1 MAIQVAAVV
10 TPPPCSSSPSSSSSP
25 PASPSSSAIAT
36 SPRHALPGVR
46 LARSQSSLAGW
57 SAAGLAPRRG
67 APHAIRRALSASIDS
82 VGSGDDE
89 EFLRRIQELA
99 AGQHPGGAGG
109 GCGWPA
115 SVERSASSV
124 GLPLSLRMLKRRKQQ
139 LEQGRWPAEER
150 RLVDRAGESARAA
163 VGRAFASMVLII
175 RELQSFTLQ
184 MRESLLYEDLQGVLA
199 RVHAEM
205 HASFVWLFQ
214 HIFAGTPALMVSL
227 MLLLANFTV
236 YSMGDSVAAAA
247 TLPPTHQA
255 VASVEMVDTQQQP
268 EQSSHSQQRRFDPA
282 ALKTFSIG
290 RTASVGGNGD
300 GGGKV
305 RPVAGATGDGQSD
318 ESSYR
323 QSGAVLPQDAS
334 HSQQATPMGA
344 GSEASVSD
352 SMAVEDEL
360 VIWKR
365 ISDEATRMRASVSAE
380 ELMDPEILEQLVAP
394 VEAPKPADTETE
406 YSGEHAATAQRY
418 EQAVAEEPNNSL
430 LLANFAQF
438 LYQVQGD
445 HDRAEH
451 FFKRAVRAE
460 PADAEAMGRYA
471 AFLWE
476 ARNDLAA
483 AEETYQEA
491 IAADPSN
498 AHHAAA
504 YAHFLWNTGGSFSLP
519 IPWLLV
525 LGQVMEQRPTE
536 TPRLAAAAASRSG
549 NPARL

>member
-1 MAIQVAAVV
+1 MGIQVAAVV
-10 TPPPCSSSPSSSSSP
+10 TPPPCSSPSSSSSSSSS

-36 SPRHALPGVR
+36 SPRHAVLGVR
-46 LARSQSSLAGW
+46 LVRSQSSLA
-57 SAAGLAPRRG
+57 ARNAGLIGGRRG
-67 APHAIRRALSASIDS
+67 GQHAIRRALSASIDS
-82 VGSGDDE
+82 VGSDGGDDE

-99 AGQHPGGAGG
+99 AGQHPGAGG

-139 LEQGRWPAEER
+139 QQQQQQLEQGRWDER
-150 RLVDRAGESARAA
+150 LIDCAGESARAA
-163 VGRAFASMVLII
+163 VGRAFSSMVLII

-184 MRESLLYEDLQGVLA
+184 MRGALFYEDLQGVLA

-214 HIFAGTPALMVSL
+214 HIFSGTPALMVSL
-227 MLLLANFTV
+227 MLLLANSTV

-247 TLPPTHQA
+247 TLPSPHAA
-255 VASVEMVDTQQQP
+255 VAAVEMVATQQL
-268 EQSSHSQQRRFDPA
+268 EESSHFQQRFDTP
-282 ALKTFSIG
+282 ALKTFSTG

-323 QSGAVLPQDAS
+323 QSGAVLPQDV
-334 HSQQATPMGA
+334 SQSQATPLGAGA

-352 SMAVEDEL
+352 SMPVEEAQETVQDEL

-365 ISDEATRMRASVSAE
+365 ISDEATRMQASVRAE

-394 VEAPKPADTETE
+394 VEAPKTDV
-406 YSGEHAATAQRY
+406 ATAQRY
-418 EQAVAEEPNNSL
+418 EQAVSEEPNSSL

-445 HDRAEH
+445 LDR
-451 FFKRAVRAE
+451 
-460 PADAEAMGRYA
+460 
-471 AFLWE
+471 
-476 ARNDLAA
+476 
-483 AEETYQEA
+483 
-491 IAADPSN
+491 
-498 AHHAAA
+498 
-504 YAHFLWNTGGSFSLP
+504 
-519 IPWLLV
+519 
-525 LGQVMEQRPTE
+525 
-536 TPRLAAAAASRSG
+536 
-549 NPARL
+549 

>member
-1 MAIQVAAVV
+1 MGIQVAAVV
-10 TPPPCSSSPSSSSSP
+10 TPPPCSSPSSSSSSSSS

-36 SPRHALPGVR
+36 SPRHAVLGVR
-46 LARSQSSLAGW
+46 LARSQSSLAAW
-57 SAAGLAPRRG
+57 NAGLIGGRRG
-67 APHAIRRALSASIDS
+67 GQHAIRRALSTSIDS
-82 VGSGDDE
+82 VGSDGGDDE

-99 AGQHPGGAGG
+99 AGQHPGAGG

-139 LEQGRWPAEER
+139 QQQQQLEQGRWDER
-150 RLVDRAGESARAA
+150 LIDCAGESARAA
-163 VGRAFASMVLII
+163 VGRAFSSMVLII

-184 MRESLLYEDLQGVLA
+184 MREALFYEDLQGVLA
-199 RVHAEM
+199 RVHSEM

-214 HIFAGTPALMVSL
+214 HIFSGTPALMVSL

-247 TLPPTHQA
+247 ILPPPHAA
-255 VASVEMVDTQQQP
+255 VAAVEMVDTQQP
-268 EQSSHSQQRRFDPA
+268 EQSSHFQQRFDTP
-282 ALKTFSIG
+282 ALKTFSTG

-323 QSGAVLPQDAS
+323 QSGAVLPQDV
-334 HSQQATPMGA
+334 SQLQATPLGAGA

-352 SMAVEDEL
+352 SMPVEEAQQTVQDEL

-365 ISDEATRMRASVSAE
+365 ISDEATRMQASVRAE

-394 VEAPKPADTETE
+394 VEAPKPDVA
-406 YSGEHAATAQRY
+406 YSSEHVATAQRY
-418 EQAVAEEPNNSL
+418 EQAVSEEPNSSL

-445 HDRAEH
+445 IDR
-451 FFKRAVRAE
+451 
-460 PADAEAMGRYA
+460 
-471 AFLWE
+471 
-476 ARNDLAA
+476 
-483 AEETYQEA
+483 
-491 IAADPSN
+491 
-498 AHHAAA
+498 
-504 YAHFLWNTGGSFSLP
+504 
-519 IPWLLV
+519 
-525 LGQVMEQRPTE
+525 
-536 TPRLAAAAASRSG
+536 
-549 NPARL
+549 

>member
-1 MAIQVAAVV
+1 MGIQVAAVV
-10 TPPPCSSSPSSSSSP
+10 IPPPCSSPSSSSSS

-36 SPRHALPGVR
+36 SPRHAVLGAR
-46 LARSQSSLAGW
+46 LARSQSSLACW
-57 SAAGLAPRRG
+57 NAAGLGRRRG
-67 APHAIRRALSASIDS
+67 GEHTIRRALSASIDS
-82 VGSGDDE
+82 VGSDGGDDE
-89 EFLRRIQELA
+89 EFSRRIQELA
-99 AGQHPGGAGG
+99 VGQHPGAG

-139 LEQGRWPAEER
+139 QLEQGRWDE
-150 RLVDRAGESARAA
+150 RLVDSAGESARAA
-163 VGRAFASMVLII
+163 VGRAFSSMVLII

-184 MRESLLYEDLQGVLA
+184 MREALLYEDLQGVLA

-214 HIFAGTPALMVSL
+214 HIFSGTPALMVSL

-247 TLPPTHQA
+247 SLLPPHAA
-255 VASVEMVDTQQQP
+255 VAAVEMVDTQHP
-268 EQSSHSQQRRFDPA
+268 EQSHSQQQRFDTP
-282 ALKTFSIG
+282 ALKTFSTG
-290 RTASVGGNGD
+290 RTASVGGNGG

-318 ESSYR
+318 ESSSYR
-323 QSGAVLPQDAS
+323 QSGAVLPQDVS
-334 HSQQATPMGA
+334 QATPLGAGAGA

-352 SMAVEDEL
+352 SMAVEEAQQTVQDEL

-365 ISDEATRMRASVSAE
+365 ISDEAIRMQASVRAE

-394 VEAPKPADTETE
+394 VEAPKPDVAYPSE
-406 YSGEHAATAQRY
+406 EHVATAQRY
-418 EQAVAEEPNNSL
+418 EQAVSEEPNSSL

-445 HDRAEH
+445 LDRAEH
-451 FFKRAVRAE
+451 FFRRAVRAE
-460 PADAEAMGRYA
+460 PADAEALGRYA
-471 AFLWE
+471 AFLWQ

-491 IAADPSN
+491 IAADPGN

-504 YAHFLWNTGGSFSLP
+504 YAHFLWNTGGEDTCYPLD
-519 IPWLLV
+519 
-525 LGQVMEQRPTE
+525 
-536 TPRLAAAAASRSG
+536 
-549 NPARL
+549 

>member
-1 MAIQVAAVV
+1 MGIQVAAVV
-10 TPPPCSSSPSSSSSP
+10 TPPPCSSPSSSPSSTS

-36 SPRHALPGVR
+36 SPRHAVLGVR
-46 LARSQSSLAGW
+46 LARSQSSLAGCN
-57 SAAGLAPRRG
+57 AGLIGRRRG
-67 APHAIRRALSASIDS
+67 GQHAIRRALSASIDS
-82 VGSGDDE
+82 VGSDGGDDE

-99 AGQHPGGAGG
+99 AGQHPGGAG
-109 GCGWPA
+109 GWPA

-139 LEQGRWPAEER
+139 QQQLEQGRWDER
-150 RLVDRAGESARAA
+150 LIDCAGESARAA
-163 VGRAFASMVLII
+163 VGRAFSSMVLII

-247 TLPPTHQA
+247 TFRPPSS
-255 VASVEMVDTQQQP
+255 VVEMVDTTQQP
-268 EQSSHSQQRRFDPA
+268 EQSHSHSQQQRFDTP
-282 ALKTFSIG
+282 ALKTFSTG

-323 QSGAVLPQDAS
+323 QSGAVVPQDV
-334 HSQQATPMGA
+334 SQSQATPLGA
-344 GSEASVSD
+344 GAGSGSEASVSESD
-352 SMAVEDEL
+352 SMAVEEAAQQQTVQDEL

-365 ISDEATRMRASVSAE
+365 ISDEATRMQASVRAE

-394 VEAPKPADTETE
+394 VEAPKPDVA
-406 YSGEHAATAQRY
+406 YSSEHVATAQRY
-418 EQAVAEEPNNSL
+418 EQAVSEEPNSSL

-445 HDRAEH
+445 LDR
-451 FFKRAVRAE
+451 
-460 PADAEAMGRYA
+460 
-471 AFLWE
+471 
-476 ARNDLAA
+476 
-483 AEETYQEA
+483 
-491 IAADPSN
+491 
-498 AHHAAA
+498 
-504 YAHFLWNTGGSFSLP
+504 
-519 IPWLLV
+519 
-525 LGQVMEQRPTE
+525 
-536 TPRLAAAAASRSG
+536 
-549 NPARL
+549 

>member
-1 MAIQVAAVV
+1 
-10 TPPPCSSSPSSSSSP
+10 
-25 PASPSSSAIAT
+25 
-36 SPRHALPGVR
+36 
-46 LARSQSSLAGW
+46 
-57 SAAGLAPRRG
+57 
-67 APHAIRRALSASIDS
+67 
-82 VGSGDDE
+82 
-89 EFLRRIQELA
+89 
-99 AGQHPGGAGG
+99 
-109 GCGWPA
+109 
-115 SVERSASSV
+115 
-124 GLPLSLRMLKRRKQQ
+124 MLKRRKQQ
-139 LEQGRWPAEER
+139 QLEQGRWGER

-247 TLPPTHQA
+247 TLPPTQA
-255 VASVEMVDTQQQP
+255 AVVSVEMVDTQQQQQQP

-334 HSQQATPMGA
+334 HSQQATPLGA

-352 SMAVEDEL
+352 SMGVEDEL

-394 VEAPKPADTETE
+394 VEAARPADTETE

-418 EQAVAEEPNNSL
+418 EQAVSEEPNNSL

-445 HDRAEH
+445 HDRAEQ

-471 AFLWE
+471 AFLWQ

-504 YAHFLWNTGGSFSLP
+504 YAHFLWNTGGEDTCYPLD
-519 IPWLLV
+519 
-525 LGQVMEQRPTE
+525 
-536 TPRLAAAAASRSG
+536 
-549 NPARL
+549 

>member
-1 MAIQVAAVV
+1 MGIQVAAVV
-10 TPPPCSSSPSSSSSP
+10 TPPPCSSSPSSSS
-25 PASPSSSAIAT
+25 PASPSSSAITT
-36 SPRHALPGVR
+36 SLRHAAPGVR

-57 SAAGLAPRRG
+57 SAGLAPRRAG
-67 APHAIRRALSASIDS
+67 QHAIRRTLSASIDS
-82 VGSGDDE
+82 VGSDGGDDE

-99 AGQHPGGAGG
+99 AGQHPGAG

-139 LEQGRWPAEER
+139 QQQLEQGRRDE

-184 MRESLLYEDLQGVLA
+184 MREALFYEDLQGVLA

-214 HIFAGTPALMVSL
+214 HIFSGTPALMVSL

-236 YSMGDSVAAAA
+236 YSMGDSVATAA
-247 TLPPTHQA
+247 TLPPPQAA
-255 VASVEMVDTQQQP
+255 VAAVEMVDTQQP
-268 EQSSHSQQRRFDPA
+268 EQSHSSQQRFDPA

-305 RPVAGATGDGQSD
+305 RPVAGSTGDGQSD

-323 QSGAVLPQDAS
+323 QSGTVLPQDAS
-334 HSQQATPMGA
+334 QQATPLGA

-352 SMAVEDEL
+352 SMAVEDVQDEL

-365 ISDEATRMRASVSAE
+365 ISDEATRMQASARAE

-394 VEAPKPADTETE
+394 VEAPKLDVE
-406 YSGEHAATAQRY
+406 YSAEHAATAQRY
-418 EQAVAEEPNNSL
+418 EQAVSEEPSNSL

-471 AFLWE
+471 AFLWQ

-491 IAADPSN
+491 IAADPGN

-504 YAHFLWNTGGSFSLP
+504 YAHFLWNTGGEDTCYPLD
-519 IPWLLV
+519 
-525 LGQVMEQRPTE
+525 
-536 TPRLAAAAASRSG
+536 
-549 NPARL
+549 

>member
-1 MAIQVAAVV
+1 MGIQVAAVV
-10 TPPPCSSSPSSSSSP
+10 TPPPCSSPSSSSSP
-25 PASPSSSAIAT
+25 SSPSSSA
-36 SPRHALPGVR
+36 SPRHAALGVR

-57 SAAGLAPRRG
+57 SGGLGRRRG
-67 APHAIRRALSASIDS
+67 GQPAIRRALSASVDS
-82 VGSGDDE
+82 VGRDGGDDE
-89 EFLRRIQELA
+89 EFLKRIQELA
-99 AGQHPGGAGG
+99 VGQHPGAGC

-139 LEQGRWPAEER
+139 QQQLEHGRWDER
-150 RLVDRAGESARAA
+150 LIDCAGESARAA
-163 VGRAFASMVLII
+163 VGRAFSSMVLII

-184 MRESLLYEDLQGVLA
+184 MREVLFYEDLQVVLA

-214 HIFAGTPALMVSL
+214 HVFSGTPALMVSL
-227 MLLLANFTV
+227 MLFLANFTV

-247 TLPPTHQA
+247 ALRPPQA
-255 VASVEMVDTQQQP
+255 AAAVEMVVVDTQQP
-268 EQSSHSQQRRFDPA
+268 EQSHSSQSQQRFDPL

-318 ESSYR
+318 ESSSSSSSSSYR
-323 QSGAVLPQDAS
+323 QTGAVLPQDA
-334 HSQQATPMGA
+334 
-344 GSEASVSD
+344 D
-352 SMAVEDEL
+352 AVEETETQTSAQADEL

-365 ISDEATRMRASVSAE
+365 ISDEATRMQASVRAE

-394 VEAPKPADTETE
+394 VDAPKPAADVE
-406 YSGEHAATAQRY
+406 YSAEHAATAQRY
-418 EQAVAEEPNNSL
+418 EQAVSEEPDNSL

-451 FFKRAVRAE
+451 FFKQAVRAE
-460 PADAEAMGRYA
+460 PADAEALGRYA
-471 AFLWE
+471 AFLWQ

-491 IAADPSN
+491 IAADPGN

-504 YAHFLWNTGGSFSLP
+504 YAHFLWNTGGEDTCYPLD
-519 IPWLLV
+519 
-525 LGQVMEQRPTE
+525 
-536 TPRLAAAAASRSG
+536 
-549 NPARL
+549 

>member
-1 MAIQVAAVV
+1 MGIQVAAVV
-10 TPPPCSSSPSSSSSP
+10 TPPPCSSPSSSS
-25 PASPSSSAIAT
+25 PASPSSSAIAA
-36 SPRHALPGVR
+36 SPRHAVPGPGVR
-46 LARSQSSLAGW
+46 LRRSQSSLAGW
-57 SAAGLAPRRG
+57 SAGLARRRG
-67 APHAIRRALSASIDS
+67 GPPAIRLALSASID
-82 VGSGDDE
+82 GDGGDDE

-99 AGQHPGGAGG
+99 AGQHPGAG

-139 LEQGRWPAEER
+139 QQQLEQGRWDER
-150 RLVDRAGESARAA
+150 LMDRAGESARAA

-184 MRESLLYEDLQGVLA
+184 MREALFYEDLQGVLA

-214 HIFAGTPALMVSL
+214 HIFSSTPALMVSL

-247 TLPPTHQA
+247 TLRPPQAA
-255 VASVEMVDTQQQP
+255 VAAVEMVDTQTQQP
-268 EQSSHSQQRRFDPA
+268 AEQSHSQQRFDPA
-282 ALKTFSIG
+282 ALKTFSATG

-300 GGGKV
+300 GGGKM

-318 ESSYR
+318 ESSHR

-334 HSQQATPMGA
+334 QQATPLGA

-360 VIWKR
+360 AIWKR
-365 ISDEATRMRASVSAE
+365 ISDEATRMQASVSAE

-394 VEAPKPADTETE
+394 VEAPAPDAE
-406 YSGEHAATAQRY
+406 YSAEHAATARSY
-418 EQAVAEEPNNSL
+418 EQAVSEEPNNSL
-430 LLANFAQF
+430 LLSNFAQF

-445 HDRAEH
+445 HDR
-451 FFKRAVRAE
+451 
-460 PADAEAMGRYA
+460 
-471 AFLWE
+471 
-476 ARNDLAA
+476 
-483 AEETYQEA
+483 
-491 IAADPSN
+491 
-498 AHHAAA
+498 
-504 YAHFLWNTGGSFSLP
+504 
-519 IPWLLV
+519 
-525 LGQVMEQRPTE
+525 
-536 TPRLAAAAASRSG
+536 
-549 NPARL
+549 

>member
-1 MAIQVAAVV
+1 MGIQVAAVV
-10 TPPPCSSSPSSSSSP
+10 TPPPCSSSSSSSSSS
-25 PASPSSSAIAT
+25 PASPSSSAAIAA
-36 SPRHALPGVR
+36 SPRHAVPGIR

-57 SAAGLAPRRG
+57 SAAGDLARRRG
-67 APHAIRRALSASIDS
+67 GGQHAIRRALSASVDS
-82 VGSGDDE
+82 VGSDGGDDE
-89 EFLRRIQELA
+89 EFLRRIQELTV
-99 AGQHPGGAGG
+99 GQHPGAAG

-139 LEQGRWPAEER
+139 QQQLEQAGRWDE
-150 RLVDRAGESARAA
+150 RLVDCAGESARAA
-163 VGRAFASMVLII
+163 VGRAFSSMVLII

-184 MRESLLYEDLQGVLA
+184 MREALFYEDLQGVMA

-214 HIFAGTPALMVSL
+214 HIFSSTPALMVSL

-247 TLPPTHQA
+247 TFRPPQAA
-255 VASVEMVDTQQQP
+255 VAAVEMVVTQQP
-268 EQSSHSQQRRFDPA
+268 EQSQSQQRRFDPA

-334 HSQQATPMGA
+334 QATPLGT
-344 GSEASVSD
+344 EASVSD
-352 SMAVEDEL
+352 SMAVEETQEEL

-365 ISDEATRMRASVSAE
+365 ISDEATTMQASVRAE

-394 VEAPKPADTETE
+394 VEAPKPDME
-406 YSGEHAATAQRY
+406 YSAEHAATAQRY
-418 EQAVAEEPNNSL
+418 EQAVSEEPNNSL

-471 AFLWE
+471 AFLWQ

-491 IAADPSN
+491 IATDPGN

-504 YAHFLWNTGGSFSLP
+504 YAHFLWNTGGEDTCYPLD
-519 IPWLLV
+519 
-525 LGQVMEQRPTE
+525 
-536 TPRLAAAAASRSG
+536 
-549 NPARL
+549 

>member
-1 MAIQVAAVV
+1 MGIQVAAVV
-10 TPPPCSSSPSSSSSP
+10 TPPPCSSPSSTTTSSSSSP
-25 PASPSSSAIAT
+25 SSPSSSAIAT
-36 SPRHALPGVR
+36 SPRHAALGVR

-57 SAAGLAPRRG
+57 SGGLGRRRG
-67 APHAIRRALSASIDS
+67 GQPAIRRALSASVDS
-82 VGSGDDE
+82 VGSDGSGDDE
-89 EFLRRIQELA
+89 EFLKRIQELA
-99 AGQHPGGAGG
+99 VGQHPGGA

-139 LEQGRWPAEER
+139 QQQLEQGRWDER
-150 RLVDRAGESARAA
+150 LIDCAGESARAA
-163 VGRAFASMVLII
+163 VGRAFSSMVLII

-184 MRESLLYEDLQGVLA
+184 MREALFYEDLQVVLA

-214 HIFAGTPALMVSL
+214 HIFSGTPALMVSL

-247 TLPPTHQA
+247 ALPPPQHA
-255 VASVEMVDTQQQP
+255 AAVEMVVVDTQQQP
-268 EQSSHSQQRRFDPA
+268 EQSHSQAQQRFDPL

-318 ESSYR
+318 EPSSSPSSYR
-323 QSGAVLPQDAS
+323 HTGAVLPQDAS
-334 HSQQATPMGA
+334 QSQAATPLDA
-344 GSEASVSD
+344 D
-352 SMAVEDEL
+352 AVETAQADEL

-365 ISDEATRMRASVSAE
+365 ISDEATRMQASVRAE

-394 VEAPKPADTETE
+394 VDAPKPAADVE
-406 YSGEHAATAQRY
+406 YSAEHAATAQRY
-418 EQAVAEEPNNSL
+418 EQAVSEEPGNSL

-460 PADAEAMGRYA
+460 PADAEALGRYA
-471 AFLWE
+471 AFLWQ

-491 IAADPSN
+491 IAADPGN

-504 YAHFLWNTGGSFSLP
+504 YAHFLWNTGGEDTCYPLD
-519 IPWLLV
+519 
-525 LGQVMEQRPTE
+525 
-536 TPRLAAAAASRSG
+536 
-549 NPARL
+549 

>member
-1 MAIQVAAVV
+1 MGIQVAAVV
-10 TPPPCSSSPSSSSSP
+10 TPPPCSPPSSSS
-25 PASPSSSAIAT
+25 PASPSSSALAAT
-36 SPRHALPGVR
+36 PRHAAAPGVR
-46 LARSQSSLAGW
+46 LGRSQSSLAGW
-57 SAAGLAPRRG
+57 SAGLARRRG
-67 APHAIRRALSASIDS
+67 GPPAIRLALSASID
-82 VGSGDDE
+82 GDGGDDE

-99 AGQHPGGAGG
+99 AGQHPGAG

-139 LEQGRWPAEER
+139 QQLEQGRWDER
-150 RLVDRAGESARAA
+150 LMDRAGESARAA

-184 MRESLLYEDLQGVLA
+184 MREALLYEDLQGVLA

-214 HIFAGTPALMVSL
+214 HIFSSTPALMVSL

-236 YSMGDSVAAAA
+236 FSMGDSVAAAA
-247 TLPPTHQA
+247 TLPPPQAA
-255 VASVEMVDTQQQP
+255 VAAVEMVETQQP
-268 EQSSHSQQRRFDPA
+268 AEQSQSQQRFDPA
-282 ALKTFSIG
+282 ALKTFSAPG

-318 ESSYR
+318 ESSHR
-323 QSGAVLPQDAS
+323 QGGAVLPQDAS
-334 HSQQATPMGA
+334 QQATPLGA

-352 SMAVEDEL
+352 SSMAVEEAHHPGQDEL
-360 VIWKR
+360 AIWKR
-365 ISDEATRMRASVSAE
+365 ISDEATRMQASVSAE

-394 VEAPKPADTETE
+394 VEAPAPAPDAE
-406 YSGEHAATAQRY
+406 YSAEHAATAQRY
-418 EQAVAEEPNNSL
+418 EQAVSEEPNNSL
-430 LLANFAQF
+430 LLSNFAQF
-438 LYQVQGD
+438 LYQVPGD

-471 AFLWE
+471 AFLWQ

-504 YAHFLWNTGGSFSLP
+504 YAHFLWNTGGEDTCYPLD
-519 IPWLLV
+519 
-525 LGQVMEQRPTE
+525 
-536 TPRLAAAAASRSG
+536 
-549 NPARL
+549 

>member
-10 TPPPCSSSPSSSSSP
+10 TPTPCSSPSSSSSSSS
-25 PASPSSSAIAT
+25 PASSSAIAT
-36 SPRHALPGVR
+36 SPRHHGVR

-57 SAAGLAPRRG
+57 SAAAGLGAGRRRG
-67 APHAIRRALSASIDS
+67 GPHAIRRALSASIDS
-82 VGSGDDE
+82 VGSDDDE

-99 AGQHPGGAGG
+99 AGQHPGAGD
-109 GCGWPA
+109 CGWPA

-139 LEQGRWPAEER
+139 QLEQAG
-150 RLVDRAGESARAA
+150 LMDRAGESARAA

-184 MRESLLYEDLQGVLA
+184 MREALFYEDLQVVLA

-214 HIFAGTPALMVSL
+214 HIFSGTPALMVSL

-236 YSMGDSVAAAA
+236 YSMGDSIASAAA
-247 TLPPTHQA
+247 TLPSPPTAAA
-255 VASVEMVDTQQQP
+255 VEILDTTQQP
-268 EQSSHSQQRRFDPA
+268 EQSHSQQQRFDPSTV
-282 ALKTFSIG
+282 KTFSIG

-318 ESSYR
+318 ESSSSSYR
-323 QSGAVLPQDAS
+323 QSGAVVPQDTS
-334 HSQQATPMGA
+334 SQATPLGA
-344 GSEASVSD
+344 EAASVNEAQSLQ
-352 SMAVEDEL
+352 DEL
-360 VIWKR
+360 AIWKR
-365 ISDEATRMRASVSAE
+365 ISDEAARMQASVRAE

-394 VEAPKPADTETE
+394 VEAPKLAADME
-406 YSGEHAATAQRY
+406 YSAEHADTAQRY
-418 EQAVAEEPNNSL
+418 EQAVSEEPNNSL
-430 LLANFAQF
+430 LLANYAQF

-504 YAHFLWNTGGSFSLP
+504 YAHFLWNTGGEDTCYPLD
-519 IPWLLV
+519 
-525 LGQVMEQRPTE
+525 
-536 TPRLAAAAASRSG
+536 
-549 NPARL
+549 

>member
-1 MAIQVAAVV
+1 MGIQVAAVV
-10 TPPPCSSSPSSSSSP
+10 TPPPCSSPSSS

-36 SPRHALPGVR
+36 SPRHAVLGAR
-46 LARSQSSLAGW
+46 LARSQSSLACW
-57 SAAGLAPRRG
+57 NAGLGRRRG
-67 APHAIRRALSASIDS
+67 GQHAIRRALSASIDS
-82 VGSGDDE
+82 VGSGGGEDE

-99 AGQHPGGAGG
+99 AGQHPGAG

-139 LEQGRWPAEER
+139 QQLEQGRWNER
-150 RLVDRAGESARAA
+150 LIDCAGESARAA
-163 VGRAFASMVLII
+163 VGRAFSSMVLII

-184 MRESLLYEDLQGVLA
+184 MREAVVYEDLQGVLA

-214 HIFAGTPALMVSL
+214 HIFSGTPALMVSL

-247 TLPPTHQA
+247 SLVPPPQA
-255 VASVEMVDTQQQP
+255 AVEMVDIQQQP
-268 EQSSHSQQRRFDPA
+268 EQQQSHSQQRFDTP
-282 ALKTFSIG
+282 ALKTFSTG

-318 ESSYR
+318 ESSHR
-323 QSGAVLPQDAS
+323 QNGAVVLPQDV
-334 HSQQATPMGA
+334 SQSQATPL
-344 GSEASVSD
+344 ASVSD
-352 SMAVEDEL
+352 SMAVEDAQAQQTVHDDEL
-360 VIWKR
+360 AIWKR
-365 ISDEATRMRASVSAE
+365 ISDEAARMQASVRAE
-380 ELMDPEILEQLVAP
+380 ELMDPETLEQLVAP
-394 VEAPKPADTETE
+394 VEAPKPDTVH
-406 YSGEHAATAQRY
+406 YSPEHVATAQRY
-418 EQAVAEEPNNSL
+418 EQALSEEPNSSL

-445 HDRAEH
+445 LDRAEH

-460 PADAEAMGRYA
+460 PADAEALGRYA
-471 AFLWE
+471 AFLWQ
-476 ARNDLAA
+476 ARDDLAA

-491 IAADPSN
+491 IAADPGN

-504 YAHFLWNTGGSFSLP
+504 YAHFLWNTGGEDTCYPLD
-519 IPWLLV
+519 
-525 LGQVMEQRPTE
+525 
-536 TPRLAAAAASRSG
+536 
-549 NPARL
+549 

>member
-1 MAIQVAAVV
+1 MGIQVAAVV
-10 TPPPCSSSPSSSSSP
+10 TPPPCSSSPSSSS
-25 PASPSSSAIAT
+25 PASPSSPAIAA

-57 SAAGLAPRRG
+57 SAGLAPRRCG
-67 APHAIRRALSASIDS
+67 PQHTIRRALSASIDS
-82 VGSGDDE
+82 VGSDGGGDE

-99 AGQHPGGAGG
+99 AGQHPGAG

-139 LEQGRWPAEER
+139 LEQGRWGDER

-184 MRESLLYEDLQGVLA
+184 MREALLYEDLQTVLA

-236 YSMGDSVAAAA
+236 YSMGDSVAFAA
-247 TLPPTHQA
+247 TLPPPQA
-255 VASVEMVDTQQQP
+255 TAVEMVDTQQQP
-268 EQSSHSQQRRFDPA
+268 EQSHSQQRRFDAA

-334 HSQQATPMGA
+334 HTQQATPLGA

-365 ISDEATRMRASVSAE
+365 ISDEATRMQASVSAE

-394 VEAPKPADTETE
+394 VEAPKPAETETE

-418 EQAVAEEPNNSL
+418 EQAVSEEPNNSL

-504 YAHFLWNTGGSFSLP
+504 YAHFLWNTGGEDTCYPLD
-519 IPWLLV
+519 
-525 LGQVMEQRPTE
+525 
-536 TPRLAAAAASRSG
+536 
-549 NPARL
+549 

>member
-1 MAIQVAAVV
+1 MGIQVAAVV
-10 TPPPCSSSPSSSSSP
+10 IPPPCSSPSSSSSS

-36 SPRHALPGVR
+36 SPQHAVLGAR
-46 LARSQSSLAGW
+46 LARSQSSLACW
-57 SAAGLAPRRG
+57 NAGLGRRRG
-67 APHAIRRALSASIDS
+67 GQHAIRRALSASIDS
-82 VGSGDDE
+82 VGSGGGEDE

-99 AGQHPGGAGG
+99 AGQHPGGG

-139 LEQGRWPAEER
+139 QLEQGRWDE
-150 RLVDRAGESARAA
+150 RLVDSAGESARAA
-163 VGRAFASMVLII
+163 VGRAFSSMVLII

-184 MRESLLYEDLQGVLA
+184 MREAVVYEDLQSVLA

-214 HIFAGTPALMVSL
+214 HIFSGTPALMVSL

-247 TLPPTHQA
+247 SLLPPHAA
-255 VASVEMVDTQQQP
+255 VAAVEMVDTQQQ
-268 EQSSHSQQRRFDPA
+268 EHSHSQQQRFDTP
-282 ALKTFSIG
+282 ALKTFSTG

-318 ESSYR
+318 ESSSYR
-323 QSGAVLPQDAS
+323 QSGAVLPQDVS
-334 HSQQATPMGA
+334 QATPLGAGA

-352 SMAVEDEL
+352 SMAVEEAQQTVQDEL

-365 ISDEATRMRASVSAE
+365 ISDEAIRMLASVRAE

-394 VEAPKPADTETE
+394 VEAPKPDVAYPSE
-406 YSGEHAATAQRY
+406 EHVATAQRY
-418 EQAVAEEPNNSL
+418 EQALSEEPNSSL

-438 LYQVQGD
+438 LYQAQGD
-445 HDRAEH
+445 LDR
-451 FFKRAVRAE
+451 
-460 PADAEAMGRYA
+460 
-471 AFLWE
+471 
-476 ARNDLAA
+476 
-483 AEETYQEA
+483 
-491 IAADPSN
+491 
-498 AHHAAA
+498 
-504 YAHFLWNTGGSFSLP
+504 
-519 IPWLLV
+519 
-525 LGQVMEQRPTE
+525 
-536 TPRLAAAAASRSG
+536 
-549 NPARL
+549 

>member
-1 MAIQVAAVV
+1 MGIQVAAVV
-10 TPPPCSSSPSSSSSP
+10 TPPRCSSPSSS
-25 PASPSSSAIAT
+25 PASPSSFAIAT
-36 SPRHALPGVR
+36 SPRHAVLGVT

-57 SAAGLAPRRG
+57 NAGLLGRRRG
-67 APHAIRRALSASIDS
+67 GQHAIRRALSASIDS
-82 VGSGDDE
+82 VGSDGGDDE

-99 AGQHPGGAGG
+99 AGQHPGAAG

-139 LEQGRWPAEER
+139 QQLEQGQWDER
-150 RLVDRAGESARAA
+150 LIDCAGESARAA
-163 VGRAFASMVLII
+163 VGRAFSSMVLII

-184 MRESLLYEDLQGVLA
+184 MREALSYEDLQGVLA

-214 HIFAGTPALMVSL
+214 HIFSGTPALMVSL

-247 TLPPTHQA
+247 TFRPPHAA
-255 VASVEMVDTQQQP
+255 VAAVEMVNTQQP
-268 EQSSHSQQRRFDPA
+268 EQSHSYQQRFDTP
-282 ALKTFSIG
+282 ALKTFSTG

-323 QSGAVLPQDAS
+323 QSGAVLPQDV
-334 HSQQATPMGA
+334 SQQATPLGAGA

-352 SMAVEDEL
+352 SMPVEEAQQTVQDEL

-365 ISDEATRMRASVSAE
+365 ISDEATRMQASVRAE

-394 VEAPKPADTETE
+394 VEAPKPDVA
-406 YSGEHAATAQRY
+406 YSSEHVAMAQRY
-418 EQAVAEEPNNSL
+418 EQAVSEEPNSSL

-445 HDRAEH
+445 LDRAEH

-460 PADAEAMGRYA
+460 PADAEALGRHA
-471 AFLWE
+471 AFLWQ

-504 YAHFLWNTGGSFSLP
+504 YAHFLWNTGGEDTCYPLD
-519 IPWLLV
+519 
-525 LGQVMEQRPTE
+525 
-536 TPRLAAAAASRSG
+536 
-549 NPARL
+549 